1 MQYESLTGSEKA
13 AILILSIPA
22 NQVSA
27 MMARLEDEQVEQILA
42 AVSRFEDVPPSIQ
55 ERVLNEFQES
65 VGNREVAIRGGR
77 ELALHLLETSVDP
90 GRSGEIREKLGRD
103 EKRIDWTLRPYEPEY
118 IAEIIGDEH
127 AQTIALILSQIPSD
141 TGAAVVSALEED
153 KRPEVVLRLAELE
166 TVSSSVVHEVEEEV
180 AILFARRRGSPTRV
194 GGTEYAAKVLN
205 RVNKPDGATILEG
218 VDSQDPDLASE
229 IRKRMLT
236 FNDLS
241 TIDQRGFQS
250 LLREV
255 PTEDLVLALKTASEE
270 MQEKIFANVSSR
282 AADQIKEEMELLGPT
297 RISEIERVQ
306 LQIVDIARRLEDEGK
321 LSIDSGG
328 GADALV

>member
-1 MQYESLTGSEKA
+1 VQFDLLTGPEKA
-13 AILILSIPA
+13 AIFILSIPA
-22 NQVSA
+22 TQVST
-27 MMARLEDEQVEQILA
+27 MMSRLEDEQIEQILA

-55 ERVLNEFQES
+55 ERVLNEFQDS
-65 VGNREVAIRGGR
+65 VGTREVAIRGGR
-77 ELALHLLETSVDP
+77 ELALHLLETTLDP
-90 GRSGEIREKLGRD
+90 ERSGPIRKKLGRD
-103 EKRIDWTLRPYEPEY
+103 EKRVDWTLRPYEPAF

-127 AQTIALILSQIPSD
+127 PQTIALILSQIPSNS
-141 TGAAVVSALEED
+141 GAAVISALSED

-166 TVSSSVVHEVEEEV
+166 TVSSEVVHEVEEEV
-180 AILFARRRGSPTRV
+180 AFLFARRRVSPTRV
-194 GGTEYAAKVLN
+194 GGTEYAAKLLN

-218 VDSQDPDLASE
+218 VDTHDPDLAGE

-241 TIDQRGFQS
+241 MIDQRGFQS

-270 MQEKIFANVSSR
+270 MQEKIFSNVSSR
-282 AADQIKEEMELLGPT
+282 AADQIKEEMDLLGPM
-297 RISEIERVQ
+297 RISEVERIQ

-321 LSIDSGG
+321 LTIDSGSSD
-328 GADALV
+328 DALV